1 MAWRPCS
8 GVFPVPHWFL
18 QPGLSLDA
26 HVLNLPAGHSSPVCL
41 DGLLGAEPIALGDG
55 LGLGHGLKIRVDL
68 GDGLGLGHEGCV
80 NHGERVRLGHGF
92 NEGVHKHASDEV
104 VEGLSDV
111 HCIGHGNPVGDGL
124 NVADGIA
131 SGIISSIV
139 SRVTLSEQFWLRH
152 GFSESVLYGIS
163 KRHEK
168 PTGERHGVLEQ
179 RFVFDG
185 NGNCDAFRGRHKRD
199 DFCIADA
206 HDIPDRIA
214 PHGCEFEHNAS
225 SDANVD
231 RLAVRRGE
239 SWCDAD
245 SDANPGRISFR
256 IGESELDANAVT
268 VDRSDAIDHSYADG
282 VANAFA
288 VDRRDTIFR
297 VAVALALS
305 LAHAVAVDRS
315 DAIDHS
321 NADSVHSNADSVA
334 DAFAVARRDT
344 IFPAAFALSL
354 AHAVAVDRSDAI
366 DHSNADSVADAFAVE
381 GRNTILRVLLV
392 PHRNRI

>member
-55 LGLGHGLKIRVDL
+55 LGLGLGLKCRVDL

-152 GFSESVLYGIS
+152 GLGSGFSESVLYGIS

-179 RFVFDG
+179 R
-185 NGNCDAFRGRHKRD
+185 CSTPRRRGRR
-199 DFCIADA
+199 
-206 HDIPDRIA
+206 
-214 PHGCEFEHNAS
+214 HGCLTVTEVAGLTTAYLPWDARYVIKVRLNPNPNLLSSYPRLPLPGPYAAYVATFEPP
-225 SDANVD
+225 V
-231 RLAVRRGE
+231 
-239 SWCDAD
+239 
-245 SDANPGRISFR
+245 
-256 IGESELDANAVT
+256 
-268 VDRSDAIDHSYADG
+268 
-282 VANAFA
+282 
-288 VDRRDTIFR
+288 
-297 VAVALALS
+297 
-305 LAHAVAVDRS
+305 
-315 DAIDHS
+315 
-321 NADSVHSNADSVA
+321 
-334 DAFAVARRDT
+334 
-344 IFPAAFALSL
+344 
-354 AHAVAVDRSDAI
+354 
-366 DHSNADSVADAFAVE
+366 
-381 GRNTILRVLLV
+381 VLVGCVV
-392 PHRNRI
+392 PSQA